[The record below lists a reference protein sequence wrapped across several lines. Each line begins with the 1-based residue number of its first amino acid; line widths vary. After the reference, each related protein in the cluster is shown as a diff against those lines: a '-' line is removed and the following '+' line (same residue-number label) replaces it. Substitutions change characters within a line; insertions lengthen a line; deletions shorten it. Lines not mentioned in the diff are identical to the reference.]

1 MRRIVATSVLFGLA
15 LVAVS
20 AAGQK
25 AEDKKVEE
33 KALTPEDT
41 RAQLKKVAGR
51 LAEQKEKA
59 DPTDAAIAAALAH
72 DPDVR
77 MARAKVQLAEAELA
91 KARQAVTVKVITL
104 RAAIEEQKQAVAIAQ
119 EAFTLVERSHK
130 QGAVPA
136 SEVNQARAKLEVAR
150 AALARSELE
159 LKLITGGGVA
169 GAGAVDPHQGLRSF
183 GQFIG
188 AHKAA
193 ACTACHVMPWA
204 ESGAEGPKPGAA
216 DATARGLDWLANRM
230 LAEKESSD
238 LAIHWYLQAVRGVA
252 LDQST
257 SVRGAVSDR
266 IRAALDK
273 KVRLGDKGEKVPLT
287 RALEV
292 FKTDAGL
299 DVPVRGVGDLVQTPV
314 ITSQGEE
321 MTVAAWLQLY
331 QDYSNEGRFYVR
343 EYGLLFTHK
352 SMAPPDAL
360 TLTQFWE
367 IKPPAKKD
375 EKEKKDD
382 PNKK

>member
-1 MRRIVATSVLFGLA
+1 MRRIVATSALFGIA
-15 LVAVS
+15 LVTVS

-25 AEDKKVEE
+25 AEDTKAADPPAKKAAE
-33 KALTPEDT
+33 KP
-41 RAQLKKVAGR
+41 
-51 LAEQKEKA
+51 AEKKA

-91 KARQAVTVKVITL
+91 KARQTVTVKVITL
-104 RAAIEEQKQAVAIAQ
+104 RATIEEQKQAVVIAQ
-119 EAFTLVERSHK
+119 EAFTLVEKSYK

-136 SEVNQARAKLEVAR
+136 SEMNQARAKLEVVR

-169 GAGAVDPHQGLRSF
+169 GAGAANPHQGLNPLGHLLG
-183 GQFIG
+183 GQN
-188 AHKAA
+188 AA

-204 ESGAEGPKPGAA
+204 DIGAGGLKPGDA
-216 DATARGLDWLANRM
+216 DPTARALEWLGKQMRDGKPAS
-230 LAEKESSD
+230 ED
-238 LAIHWYLQAVRGVA
+238 LAIQLYMQAVRGAEAGV
-252 LDQST
+252 LQSA

-273 KVRLGDKGEKVPLT
+273 KVRLADKGEGVPLT

-292 FKTDAGL
+292 FKAEAGL
-299 DVPVRGVGDLVQTPV
+299 DVPVRGVGDLVQAPV

-321 MTVAAWLQLY
+321 LPVGAWFQLY
-331 QDYSNEGRFYVR
+331 QDYSNEARFYVR

-375 EKEKKDD
+375 EKEKKAD